1 MKKYSESIMNS
12 LHSPFNIHILNIM
25 NSISSL
31 DNSFIENLKTNK
43 IFINYD
49 NYNNIKWEHYIKN
62 INLCDK
68 LLNSNIFQEI
78 SKTIQEL
85 LEEILCSEGISK
97 FPADLKIMIVSFKEV
112 ISTFFDT
119 TNDINNTIDL
129 LEDSLD
135 NLEQD
140 TVKTI
145 FYKIIGNEKD
155 AELLW
160 NVLIDLSASMYG
172 LVASIPSNSKWG
184 DIIRDKSALTETVK
198 ILVED

>member
-1 MKKYSESIMNS
+1 M
-12 LHSPFNIHILNIM
+12 
-25 NSISSL
+25 
-31 DNSFIENLKTNK
+31 
-43 IFINYD
+43 
-49 NYNNIKWEHYIKN
+49 
-62 INLCDK
+62 
-68 LLNSNIFQEI
+68 
-78 SKTIQEL
+78 
-85 LEEILCSEGISK
+85 
-97 FPADLKIMIVSFKEV
+97 
-112 ISTFFDT
+112 
-119 TNDINNTIDL
+119 
-129 LEDSLD
+129 EDSLD

-198 ILVED
+198 ILVVYVLLKQRIKVL